1 MDVLALLVLHELP
14 GSSQILDGVE
24 LSPLTNHCISNDTFV
39 HDGKLNVQVSV
50 TISSPSST
58 YAIDGTGT
66 RANGKSIFCET
77 EKKYNTILAYFGIMI
92 IVIIGNSNND
102 NDNGRFYARGVKV
115 I

>member
-24 LSPLTNHCISNDTFV
+24 LFPLTNHCISNDAFV

-50 TISSPSST
+50 TISSSSST

-77 EKKYNTILAYFGIMI
+77 EKKTKGKTLKSFL
-92 IVIIGNSNND
+92 
-102 NDNGRFYARGVKV
+102 NGSTFH
-115 I
+115 

>member
-1 MDVLALLVLHELP
+1 MALLVSHELP

-24 LSPLTNHCISNDTFV
+24 LFPLTNHCISNDTFV
-39 HDGKLNVQVSV
+39 HDGKLNAQVSV

-77 EKKYNTILAYFGIMI
+77 EKKKKNKRKNVKIILKWFDFSLI
-92 IVIIGNSNND
+92 
-102 NDNGRFYARGVKV
+102 FARKTKTEVL
-115 I
+115 

>member
-1 MDVLALLVLHELP
+1 MDVLALLVLHELS

-24 LSPLTNHCISNDTFV
+24 LFPLTNHCISNDTFV

-77 EKKYNTILAYFGIMI
+77 EKKNKRKNVKIILKWFDFSLI
-92 IVIIGNSNND
+92 
-102 NDNGRFYARGVKV
+102 FARKTK
-115 I
+115 IEFL

>member
-77 EKKYNTILAYFGIMI
+77 EKKQNKRKNVKIILKWFDFSLI
-92 IVIIGNSNND
+92 
-102 NDNGRFYARGVKV
+102 FARKTKTEFL
-115 I
+115 